1 VPNKILQKENILIE
15 PFALLAIF
23 MLEVFG
29 TFPLLRLLPDQC
41 RRIIAAC
48 RQKNLCPADAVIIM
62 NMLAI
67 TLSAFI
73 IVYFVFL
80 ASYFCPRNVQVDV
93 VCSAVGLAFIWI
105 STANTNGYMEC
116 QSQWMRKV
124 RPPDD
129 IHRN

>member
-1 VPNKILQKENILIE
+1 MIE

-23 MLEVFG
+23 MLEVFRA
-29 TFPLLRLLPDQC
+29 FPLLRMLPDQC
-41 RRIIAAC
+41 RQMIAAC

-62 NMLAI
+62 NTLAI
-67 TLSAFI
+67 TLSALI

-93 VCSAVGLAFIWI
+93 VCSVVGLAYIWI
-105 STANTNGYMEC
+105 GTANTNGYMEC